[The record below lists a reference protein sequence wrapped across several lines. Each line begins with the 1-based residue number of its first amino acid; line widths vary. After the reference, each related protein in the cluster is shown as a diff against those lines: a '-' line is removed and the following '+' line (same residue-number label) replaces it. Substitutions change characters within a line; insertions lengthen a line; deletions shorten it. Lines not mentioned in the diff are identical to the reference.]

1 MLSRGRTKIK
11 NVSKKAPGEGLEM
24 PFKQKNFLKI
34 LFTRNEELNEDESTR
49 IVLKNVE
56 VLENSVPA
64 NGKKSN
70 L

>member
-1 MLSRGRTKIK
+1 
-11 NVSKKAPGEGLEM
+11 M

-56 VLENSVPA
+56 VIEYSVPA